1 VKTPGA
7 NGRTDN
13 PAPPAGAF
21 DLACLGNLVA
31 DVFGKAI
38 DRFPE
43 KGGSELF
50 DEMEI
55 HAGGCAH
62 NTGVAAARLGMKVA
76 VLGKLGTDSFGD
88 MLAGSLC
95 KAGVNMDGVRRSGE
109 ASTAFSFIMVPRD
122 GQRRIYHT
130 VGVSR
135 AFVPA
140 DVSRDL
146 IARARVLHVAGAACL
161 PGLDGAPTVELLR
174 FARSRGIVT
183 SLDPTVRP
191 GIAGLI
197 VPCLP
202 HLDVFLPNSDEA
214 VCFTGLTDPA
224 DQLKFCLDQGA
235 GTVGIKRGPD
245 GCLVSDGRTTVSL
258 GVYDVPVADTCGAG
272 DAFVAGFL
280 YGKIRNWDLERC
292 ARFATATAAFCVQAI
307 GTTTAIPP
315 AERILEFMER
325 NVLKETKEYRS

>member
-1 VKTPGA
+1 MTKPAA
-7 NGRTDN
+7 NGPTN
-13 PAPPAGAF
+13 SAAPSAGTF

-31 DVFGKAI
+31 DVFGKPI

-43 KGGSELF
+43 KGGSENF

-62 NTGVAAARLGMKVA
+62 NTGVAAARLGLSVA

-88 MLAGSLC
+88 MLADSLRR
-95 KAGVNMDGVRRSGE
+95 AGVNTDGVRRSGE
-109 ASTAFSFIMVPRD
+109 ASTAFSFIMVPHD

-140 DVSRDL
+140 DVSRD
-146 IARARVLHVAGAACL
+146 IISRAKVLHVAGAACL

-174 FARSRGIVT
+174 FARSRGVLT

-214 VCFTGLTDPA
+214 ACFTGLTHPA

-235 GTVGIKRGPD
+235 GIVGIKRGAE

-258 GVYDVPVADTCGAG
+258 GVHEVPVADTCGAG
-272 DAFVAGFL
+272 DAFIAGFL
-280 YGKIRNWDLERC
+280 YGKIRSWDLERC

-307 GTTTAIPP
+307 GTTTAIPA
-315 AERILEFMER
+315 AERVLDFMER
-325 NVLKETKEYRS
+325 NVLKETKE